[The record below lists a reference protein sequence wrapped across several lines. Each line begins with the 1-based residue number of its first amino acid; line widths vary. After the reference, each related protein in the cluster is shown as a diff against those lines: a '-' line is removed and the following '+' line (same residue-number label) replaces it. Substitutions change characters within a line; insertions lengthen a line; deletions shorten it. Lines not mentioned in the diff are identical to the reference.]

1 MTTINFDEIINRRG
15 TQSAKHDLFD
25 EDILPLW
32 VADMDFPAPEPVIQ
46 ALHERI
52 DHRIF
57 GYSMADPE
65 LKDVL
70 CRRMA
75 DLYNWEIKP
84 EDIIFL
90 PGVVAGFKTA
100 IRAFAQAGDNVLMQ
114 PPVYPPFL
122 SAPKLSDQTAKFAD
136 LTAIQ
141 EGNRLRYEIDFD
153 VFKNAIDERTKTF
166 LLCNPHNPVG
176 RVFSQDEL
184 TQMAEICVE
193 NDLVIISDDIHCDL
207 LFDDHKHVPIASL
220 SPEVAKHTVTIMA
233 PSKTY
238 NIPSMGFAFVVIQDE
253 DLRKKFEAAA
263 AILPH
268 VGVMG
273 YTAALAAYRDSQA
286 WLDAALAYLQANR
299 DFTTKFVEE
308 NLPGVAIVHPEGTYL
323 SWLDCRQYIKSAEN
337 QGERADWIDP
347 FFLKNAKVA
356 LNAGK
361 MFGDCGAGFVRLNFG
376 CPRATLEEAL
386 ERIKAAIIK

>member
-1 MTTINFDEIINRRG
+1 
-15 TQSAKHDLFD
+15 
-25 EDILPLW
+25 
-32 VADMDFPAPEPVIQ
+32 MDFPAPEPVIQ
-46 ALHERI
+46 ALHKRI

-57 GYSMADPE
+57 GYSMANPE

-70 CRRMA
+70 CQRMA
-75 DLYNWEIKP
+75 DLYHWEIKP
-84 EDIIFL
+84 DDIIFL

-122 SAPKLSDQTAKFAD
+122 TAPELSGQTANLAE

-141 EGNRLRYEIDFD
+141 EGSRLRYEIDFD

-166 LLCNPHNPVG
+166 LLCSPHNPVG
-176 RVFSQDEL
+176 RVWSRDEL

-207 LFDDHKHVPIASL
+207 LFDDQKHIPVASL
-220 SPEVAKHTVTIMA
+220 SPEIAKHTVTIMA

-238 NIPSMGFAFVVIQDE
+238 NIPSMGFAFLVIQDE
-253 DLRKKFEAAA
+253 ELRKKFAAAA

-273 YTAALAAYRDSQA
+273 YTAALAAYRDSQP
-286 WLDAALAYLQANR
+286 WLDYALEYMQANR
-299 DFTTKFVEE
+299 DFVTAFVEE
-308 NLPGVAIVHPEGTYL
+308 KLPGVAIAHPEGSYL
-323 SWLDCRQYIKSAEN
+323 SWLDCRQYIKSAGDQN
-337 QGERADWIDP
+337 GRADWIDP

-361 MFGDCGAGFVRLNFG
+361 PFGDCAEGFVRLNFA
-376 CPRATLEEAL
+376 CPRVTLVEAL
-386 ERIKAAIIK
+386 ERIRAALTK